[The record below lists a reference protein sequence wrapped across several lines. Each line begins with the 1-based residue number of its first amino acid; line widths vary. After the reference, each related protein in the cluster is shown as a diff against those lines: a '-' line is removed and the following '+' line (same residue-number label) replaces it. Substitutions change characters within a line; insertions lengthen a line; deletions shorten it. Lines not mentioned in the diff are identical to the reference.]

1 MGPLAPVHLG
11 TLDSFVTLAPSHALL
26 AITSTVVT
34 AAVVSCVWSVCVEC
48 VCVCVC
54 VCMCVWSVYVCVEFV
69 CVYCVCVVSVC
80 VVCLYVCVCGVGVCG
95 CV

>member
-48 VCVCVC
+48 VCLCVCVC
-54 VCMCVWSVYVCVEFV
+54 VCVCGVCMCVWSLCVCIVCVLCL
-69 CVYCVCVVSVC
+69 CV
-80 VVCLYVCVCGVGVCG
+80 
-95 CV
+95 